1 MYHQPILLFNKEEHN
16 MAKQTVYTRIFLS
29 SDKTRLV
36 LLAEFPNLPFVKL
49 YADVHSSVA
58 PYKISIA
65 SDGTEFEQAI
75 EQLFQPSL
83 VVFFANVF
91 NVKPGD
97 IEVAKL
103 PLSALNALPI
113 GSELTNEFIKIF
125 DNNPV
130 RNFNYKPMPKVKK
143 YLDNLSV
150 GDYVKKHFGYEIV
163 DKTFTLPEVLTVNP
177 MNASAWDHP
186 VIKANPDKFRPKVD
200 PDLVAVIQSESQEFE
215 YIMKHLNKVNPIS
228 PNKNYLL
235 VGKPAVGKSE
245 TVRAIA
251 HILNLPY
258 AEFTI
263 TKTTEFADTFGKISA
278 TMPNDSS
285 KSWAFFES
293 DLKAVA
299 EAGGIVNLEEAT
311 AMLESNQIEGNNV
324 ISGLNRYCY
333 VAGHK
338 VMVHEKTIFF
348 GTANAGMGGLSKMQ
362 PAFLSRW
369 EEINFEEPSTKSLYK
384 YYYKKYGKSLDQV
397 VIKALVDLTIG
408 IGDVLAK
415 TEQFKREDPFWGP
428 APRIT
433 NRNRSNLIYLL
444 LLYPTFSVSSV
455 VEMFIRN
462 MIHTNYFT
470 SEVIDKVLVDCENVI
485 SVYNH
490 TVKEFYFPTP
500 ALSSLGIVGRNS
512 GGSQSKKDEYEVEL

>member
-1 MYHQPILLFNKEEHN
+1 
-16 MAKQTVYTRIFLS
+16 MAKQTVYTRLFLS
-29 SDKTRLV
+29 TDKTRVV
-36 LLAEFPNLPFVKL
+36 LLAEYPNLPFVKL
-49 YADVHSSVA
+49 FVDVHSSVA
-58 PYKISIA
+58 PFQISIA
-65 SDGTEFEQAI
+65 SDGSEFDQAI
-75 EQLFQPSL
+75 TSLFEPSL
-83 VVFFANVF
+83 KLFFSKVFDTEPN
-91 NVKPGD
+91 KID
-97 IEVAKL
+97 VAKI
-103 PLSALNALPI
+103 PLSTLTVLPVAT
-113 GSELTNEFIKIF
+113 ELTSDFIKTF
-125 DNNPV
+125 ESYSL
-130 RNFNYKPMPKVKK
+130 RNYAYKPMPKTKK

-150 GDYVKKHFGYEIV
+150 GDYVEKHFGYEIL
-163 DKTFTLPEVLTVNP
+163 DKTFTLPDVLAVNP
-177 MNASAWDHP
+177 MNQDAWEHP

-200 PDLVAVIQSESQEFE
+200 KDLVEVIKSESKEFE
-215 YIMKHLNKVNPIS
+215 YIMSHLNKTNPIS

-384 YYYKKYGKSLDQV
+384 YYNKKYSKALDST

-408 IGDVLAK
+408 IGDVLAN

-444 LLYPTFSVSSV
+444 LLNPSLSVSSV

-470 SEVIDKVLVDCENVI
+470 SEVLDKVLVDCENVI
-485 SVYNH
+485 GIYNH
-490 TVKEFYFPTP
+490 TVKEFYSPTP
-500 ALSSLGIVGRNS
+500 ALTSLGIVGRKS
-512 GGSQSKKDEYEVEL
+512 TGTKSKKDEYEVEL

>member
-1 MYHQPILLFNKEEHN
+1 
-16 MAKQTVYTRIFLS
+16 MAKQTVYTRLFLS
-29 SDKTRLV
+29 TDKTRLV
-36 LLAEFPNLPFVKL
+36 LLAEYPNLPFVKL
-49 YADVHSSVA
+49 FVDVHSSVA
-58 PYKISIA
+58 PFKISIA
-65 SDGTEFEQAI
+65 SDGSEFDQAI
-75 EQLFQPSL
+75 ASLFEPSL
-83 VVFFANVF
+83 QVFFSKVF
-91 NVKPGD
+91 DTEPNKID
-97 IEVAKL
+97 VAKI
-103 PLSALNALPI
+103 PLSTLTALPVAT
-113 GSELTNEFIKIF
+113 ELTSDFIKIF
-125 DNNPV
+125 DSYSL
-130 RNFNYKPMPKVKK
+130 RNYAYKPMPKTKK

-163 DKTFTLPEVLTVNP
+163 DKTFTLPDVLTVNP
-177 MNASAWDHP
+177 MNQDAWEHP

-200 PDLVAVIQSESQEFE
+200 KDLVEVIKSESKEFE
-215 YIMKHLNKVNPIS
+215 YIMNHLNKTNPIS

-384 YYYKKYGKSLDQV
+384 YYNKKYAKALDPI

-408 IGDVLAK
+408 IGDVLSN

-444 LLYPTFSVSSV
+444 LLNPTLSVSSV

-470 SEVIDKVLVDCENVI
+470 TEVVDKVLVDCENVI
-485 SVYNH
+485 GIYNH
-490 TVKEFYFPTP
+490 TVKEFYHPTP
-500 ALSSLGIVGRNS
+500 SLTSLGIVARNS
-512 GGSQSKKDEYEVEL
+512 TGTKSKKDEYEVEL